1 MKKSILAI
9 FGSGGQGKEVKELA
23 DLDNAKNKKWNEIIF
38 VDDVQDE
45 GFLMGIRKI
54 HLNTAIEE
62 YGKESLEFAVAL
74 GEPSSKKKVFDLLKA
89 KGLHFTN
96 VISPEATISPYAEL
110 GKGLIIKKD
119 ALISPE
125 AQIGDNTT
133 LQSFVA
139 VGHGVIIGKHGQVA
153 THSVIGGE
161 TKIGT
166 CVYIGLNVPIKEKLY
181 IGDNAVISAGSVV
194 LKDVPADTTVMGN
207 PARVIAKH
215 KLDSKVFSEREG
227 FR

>member
-1 MKKSILAI
+1 MKERVLVIYGA
-9 FGSGGQGKEVKELA
+9 GGQGKELKELA
-23 DLDNAKNKKWNEIIF
+23 DLDNARREKWKEIIF

-45 GFLMGIRKI
+45 GKLMGVRRI
-54 HLNTAIEE
+54 HLSTAISE
-62 YGKESLEFAVAL
+62 YGAESLEFSIAL
-74 GEPSSKKKVFDLLKA
+74 GEPSSKKKVFEMLAA

-110 GKGLIIKKD
+110 GTGLIIKKD
-119 ALISPE
+119 ALVSPE
-125 AQIGDNTT
+125 AKIGDNTT

-139 VGHGVIIGKHGQVA
+139 VGHGVVIGEHCQIA

-161 TKIGT
+161 TKIGK
-166 CVYIGLNVPIKEKLY
+166 CVYIGLNAPIKEKLY
-181 IGDNAVISAGSVV
+181 IGDNAVISAGAVV

-215 KLDSKVFSEREG
+215 TSESKVFSEREG
-227 FR
+227 FK